1 MVVVTVVII
10 IITIVGGISDLNI
23 KNNELFEITQ
33 RLQEIID
40 DSIINNEHL
49 INVYEQRLNNIME
62 TFEKFKEKNLNLNKF
77 NLTPL
82 NLKVVIIIV

>member
-1 MVVVTVVII
+1 MN
-10 IITIVGGISDLNI
+10 IITVISLLLNI

-33 RLQEIID
+33 RLQEIND

-62 TFEKFKEKNLNLNKF
+62 TFEKFKEFKPK
-77 NLTPL
+77 
-82 NLKVVIIIV
+82 